1 MPPVNISKISND
13 VKPKTPEYI
22 LYILSGCLLIGLI
35 IIFFTNNRLRN
46 NTNETSG
53 RSWIQTNAI
62 GYILSATALLGIIP
76 CFVVLSSPKNEILK
90 DQKSTYIVALAAAF
104 TRYLI
109 YPLPII
115 MTMLVFIFA
124 AIQLLTFQDRLAKHH
139 VANEYFTWINTFF
152 FLTIVQVLILSY
164 DVRDAISNKS
174 SNNSSRKYIIYLLG
188 LFNFIILGITQVILQ
203 FFSTDG

>member
-1 MPPVNISKISND
+1 MSLANISNN
-13 VKPKTPEYI
+13 VKPKTSYI

-76 CFVVLSSPKNEILK
+76 CFIKLSSPKNEILK
-90 DQKSTYIVALAAAF
+90 DQKSTSIVAAFADAF

-115 MTMLVFIFA
+115 ITMLVFIFA

-152 FLTIVQVLILSY
+152 FLTIVQILILSY